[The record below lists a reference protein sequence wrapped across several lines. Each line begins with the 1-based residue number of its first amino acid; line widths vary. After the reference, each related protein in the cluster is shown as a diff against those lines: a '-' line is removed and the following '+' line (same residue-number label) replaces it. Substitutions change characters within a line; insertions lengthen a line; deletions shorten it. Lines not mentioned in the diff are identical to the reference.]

1 MDRKLAGFLAAVA
14 RRLGHLP
21 SSKRQRILGDI
32 EQFLL
37 TARNRQNLT
46 YSALIDALGE
56 STQFING
63 FLLSSGERPLRPPR
77 RWWRTFLL
85 ALVALGV
92 VTMVVVYSFFH
103 YLNAQ
108 FDLDPTD
115 GQIKLFG
122 QIIDINQGV
131 QGGQGVFSSGT
142 TWAKKHVQQ
151 HFAVN
156 RGVHFAIVLEQAKAT
171 VAYHDQDSYG
181 VECEVS
187 FDRQVAIVP
196 RSGKV
201 DIEIKGLSNCDFTFP
216 RWADVRVT
224 FEQGRVTMDQPV
236 ASFSVTG
243 RNGHIAWVKHEKSRF
258 KIFYDVKQGSIQGSL
273 QDIFQRDATQT
284 ARLKLQSGDISFIP
298 AAVN

>member
-21 SSKRQRILGDI
+21 ASMRQRILGDI

-37 TARNRQNLT
+37 TARNRQHLT
-46 YSALIDALGE
+46 YSELIDALGE
-56 STQFING
+56 PTPFING

-85 ALVALGV
+85 ALAALGV
-92 VTMVVVYSFFH
+92 VAMVVVYGFFH
-103 YLNAQ
+103 YLNVQ
-108 FDLDPTD
+108 FDLNPAD

-122 QIIDINQGV
+122 QIIDLN

-156 RGVHFAIVLEQAKAT
+156 RGVHFAIVLGQAKAT

-187 FDRQVAIVP
+187 FEQRVAIVP

-201 DIEIKGLSNCDFTFP
+201 DIEIKGPSNCDFTFP
-216 RWADVRVT
+216 LWADVMVS

-243 RNGHIAWVKHEKSRF
+243 GNGHIAWIKHEKSRF